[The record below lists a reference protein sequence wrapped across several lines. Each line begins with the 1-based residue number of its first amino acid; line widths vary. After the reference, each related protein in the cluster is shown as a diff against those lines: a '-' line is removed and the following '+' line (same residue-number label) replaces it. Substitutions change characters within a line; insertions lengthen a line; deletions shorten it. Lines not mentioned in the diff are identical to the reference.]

1 MTTRQETVSA
11 RAADIVD
18 QAAPLP
24 NAPEPA
30 APLPG
35 DRPRQEFSQTEKR
48 VTLAALMIVFML
60 SALDGSIVS
69 TAMPKIVSQLSGLEL
84 YAWVTTAYML
94 SSTVMVPIYG
104 KLSDIYGRKPIL
116 VIGVVIFIAGSMLC
130 GMAGEFGRLPI
141 VGGGMTQLIFFRALQ
156 GLGGGALFTSAFSII
171 ADLFPPRERGK
182 FAGLFGSVFG
192 VAMVFGPM
200 VGGFFTDLA
209 PTHLLGLTIAG
220 WRWVFY
226 INLPLAGLALFMV
239 LVKMPT
245 LTHKRPGK
253 IDFIGAGLI
262 VAASTPLLLALSEGG
277 RTYPWSSPQILGL
290 FGGAAVALALF
301 IYAESKA
308 DNPILSLKLFTNRT
322 FSTANLAGF
331 VTSMA
336 FMGMV
341 TFLPLY
347 LQLGHG
353 TQATIS
359 GMSLTPLMLG
369 LIISSTVCGRLV
381 SRTGKYKPFMLLG
394 SATIIVA
401 AITLVLAG
409 PHAGPLDMTWRIFVL
424 GLGLG
429 PSQSLYNIAVQNAL
443 PLSDVGVATAANQF
457 FRQMGST
464 IGVAVFGAV
473 MTRSLETE
481 AGKLPHPAGGPVHAL
496 TLADLQKFAIQA
508 QTAAPAAHNAP
519 VDPVH
524 QMIVAAVQGMVS
536 NAIHSV
542 MLAGLLVAVAAFLVV
557 LTIPSLPLQGAYA
570 QFGKGGAKKSDDS
583 AAPETPALAH

>member
-1 MTTRQETVSA
+1 MTTRKETESIRTA
-11 RAADIVD
+11 QAAD
-18 QAAPLP
+18 AAAVLP
-24 NAPEPA
+24 HAPEPA
-30 APLPG
+30 SPLPG
-35 DRPRQEFSQTEKR
+35 DAPRQEFTATEKR

-60 SALDGSIVS
+60 SALDSSIVS

-94 SSTVMVPIYG
+94 ASTVMVPIYG

-116 VIGVVIFIAGSMLC
+116 VTGVVLFILGSTLC
-130 GMAGEFGRLPI
+130 GLAGEFGSLPL
-141 VGGGMTQLIFFRALQ
+141 VGGGMTQLIFARALQ

-192 VAMVFGPM
+192 VAMVFGPI
-200 VGGFFTDLA
+200 VGGFFTDMGQTNLF
-209 PTHLLGLTIAG
+209 GLVIAG

-226 INLPLAGLALFMV
+226 INLPLAGLALFMIFAQ
-239 LVKMPT
+239 MPR

-253 IDFIGAGLI
+253 IDFVGAILI

-277 RTYPWSSPQILGL
+277 RTYPWTSPQILGL
-290 FGGAAVALALF
+290 FAGSAVALALF
-301 IYAESKA
+301 LYAETKA
-308 DNPILSLKLFTNRT
+308 ENPILSLKLFANRT

-336 FMGMV
+336 FMGMI

-359 GMSLTPLMLG
+359 GMTLTPLMIG

-381 SRTGKYKPFMLLG
+381 SKTGKYKPFMLFG
-394 SATIIVA
+394 SVTIVIAAVA
-401 AITLVLAG
+401 LVMAG

-443 PLSDVGVATAANQF
+443 PLSEVGVATAANQF

-473 MTRSLETE
+473 MTRSLELE
-481 AGKLPHPAGGPVHAL
+481 AAKLPHPAGGPVQTL
-496 TLADLQKFAIQA
+496 TLGDLEKFAIQA
-508 QTAAPAAHNAP
+508 QAAPAASSGAP
-519 VDPVH
+519 DPMRE
-524 QMIVAAVQGMVS
+524 MIVAAVQGMVS
-536 NAIHSV
+536 HAIHSV
-542 MLAGLLVAVAAFLVV
+542 MIAGLCVAVIALLVV
-557 LTIPSLPLQGAYA
+557 MTIPQLPLQGAYA
-570 QFGKGGAKKSDDS
+570 SFGKGGGPK
-583 AAPETPALAH
+583 PEPSGH